1 MATPSDSGSASQLS
15 AKTQAEL
22 APAACRAE
30 LEQLNQSLFEKLL
43 AGNPVGPLLAA
54 RSDHMDSLL
63 RKLWRHFLGDRYAG
77 ALVAVGGYGR
87 GELHPGSD
95 VDLLILLGA
104 GGKPESDESIGQL
117 IRFLWDLKLT
127 VGHAVRTVSQCVEQ
141 ARDDVTVVT
150 NLMEARLLAGSE
162 ILLQQM
168 VQAISS
174 NRIWQGKA
182 YFEAKLEEQKQRY
195 RKFDDTAYNLEP
207 NVKEGPG
214 GLRDIQTVGW
224 VALRHYGIRQLE
236 QLAQVGFTTPGETRA
251 LLKGKEHLSR
261 VRFALHMLAGKSE
274 ERLLFQYQR
283 ELATMFG
290 YEENEASNSGVEQF
304 MQAYFRV
311 VIMLERLNERLLQYF
326 SEDILHAD
334 DNAEPQTIDAHF
346 QARKGY
352 LEVRHDGVFRENPVA
367 LLLLF
372 RVLQEN
378 THLLGVRASTLRLI
392 RRDRMLIDQG
402 FRVSEAARRAF
413 VDILEHPTAVSQS
426 LTLMNRYGVLV
437 RYLPV
442 FDKIVGRMQY
452 DLFHVYT
459 VDQHT
464 LFVVR
469 NLTALGSEQSRQ
481 NTPLAYETFQRIEKP
496 TLLYLGGFFHD
507 IAKGR
512 GGDHSELGAQDAREF
527 CQQHGFSQAEGE
539 LVAWLVQNHLLMS
552 VTAQRRDISDPL
564 VVHEFANAVGQ
575 WERLDHLYLLTI
587 ADISGTS
594 PKLWNAWK
602 GRLLAELYEATRYA
616 LRRGL
621 ESPVERDEK
630 VDDNKAA
637 AVDRLRSAGLDEN
650 TMEQVWQAFPAE
662 YFRRNAAEQIAW
674 HTLAI
679 SGLRLDDLPLVLA
692 RELPRWGTTEI
703 FVYSRDSEGLF
714 ATVTSVLD
722 YLGLDVVDAKVFT
735 SLNNMSLDTF
745 QVMDQQGRPLGDPYR
760 LARLRAR
767 IRDTLMREPLR
778 PIEVKRT
785 NVGKLRH
792 FSMSPKVAVTED
804 RLNHCSV
811 IEVVCV
817 DRPGLLSDVAH
828 VFLDFGLR
836 VHDARIATFGEKVED
851 FFRVTDQNN
860 HPLGDTSKVADLKR
874 ALIECLEPENHE

>member
-1 MATPSDSGSASQLS
+1 MATPSDTGADWPSAAGKESHL
-15 AKTQAEL
+15 TPAE
-22 APAACRAE
+22 CRAR
-30 LEQLNQSLFEKLL
+30 LDQLDQSLFEDLL
-43 AGNPVGPLLAA
+43 AGKPVGPLLAA
-54 RSDHMDSLL
+54 RSAHMDGLL
-63 RKLWRHFLGDRYAG
+63 RKLWQSFLGDGFAG

-95 VDLLILLGA
+95 VDLLILRNSDSE
-104 GGKPESDESIGQL
+104 PESDEAIGEI

-127 VGHAVRTVSQCVEQ
+127 VGHAVRTVAQCVEQ
-141 ARDDVTVVT
+141 SRDDATVVT
-150 NLMEARLLAGSE
+150 NLMEARLLAGRE
-162 ILLQQM
+162 ALLQQM
-168 VQAISS
+168 MQAISS
-174 NRIWQGKA
+174 NRIWPGKA
-182 YFEAKLEEQKQRY
+182 YFEAKLLEQKRRH

-214 GLRDIQTVGW
+214 GLRDIQTIGW

-236 QLAQVGFTTPGETRA
+236 QLAEVGFTTPGETRA

-283 ELATMFG
+283 ELATTFG
-290 YEENEASNSGVEQF
+290 YEESEVSNSAVEQF
-304 MQAYFRV
+304 MQGYFRV

-326 SEDILHAD
+326 SEDILHGD
-334 DNAEPQTIDAHF
+334 DNAEPVVIDTFF

-352 LEVRHDGVFRENPVA
+352 LEARSDTVFRDNPVA

-372 RVLQEN
+372 RVLQEHAYLN
-378 THLLGVRASTLRLI
+378 GVRASTLRLI
-392 RRDRMLIDQG
+392 RRDRMLIDES
-402 FRVSEAARRAF
+402 FRQSDLARRAF
-413 VDILEHPTAVSQS
+413 VDILEHPTGVAES
-426 LTLMNRYGVLV
+426 LTLMSRYGVLV
-437 RYLPV
+437 RYLPA

-469 NLTALGSEQSRQ
+469 NLTLLGSEQSRQ
-481 NTPLAYETFQRIEKP
+481 NTPLAWETFQRIDKP
-496 TLLYLGGFFHD
+496 TLLYLAGFFHD

-539 LVAWLVQNHLLMS
+539 LVAWLVENHLLMS

-564 VVHEFANAVGQ
+564 VVHEFADAVGH

-602 GRLLAELYEATRYA
+602 ARLLAELYEATRYA

-637 AVDRLRSAGLDEN
+637 AAERLRSAGLDEP
-650 TMEQVWQAFPAE
+650 TMAQVWQAFPAE

-679 SGLRLDDLPLVLA
+679 SGLRPEDLPLVLA

-735 SLNNMSLDTF
+735 SLNGMSLDTF

-767 IRDTLMREPLR
+767 IRDTLVRRPLR

-792 FSMSPKVAVTED
+792 FKMAPKVAITED
-804 RLNHCSV
+804 RLNQCSV

-817 DRPGLLSDVAH
+817 DRPGLLSDVAR
-828 VFLDFGLR
+828 VFLEYGLR

-860 HPLGDTSKVADLKR
+860 NPLGDTGTVGELRR
-874 ALIECLEPENHE
+874 ALTECLEPENHE